1 MSKSH
6 GWMWI
11 QGGESGAE
19 SAQWSEWM
27 ELIRRRKSG
36 EQWFKGQAFRYYPTK
51 AQIRDAGPEIVIE
64 GWVPPE
70 PIIQPTSRVLA
81 FGSCFAA
88 HFVEWLATHGYN
100 QAYTDSARALIR
112 NPFENVAVI
121 AQQFRWAFGE
131 LDANDLVW
139 IDKGK
144 QRILATEERRQALRQ
159 ALIEANVFVTTLGL
173 SEVWYDTAT
182 GEPLWRVMPADS
194 HDPQRH
200 AFKVLSFA
208 ETLEAFE
215 TIDRIRRQWLP
226 NLRIIYTVSPIPIR
240 ATFRPIS
247 PITANSASKAIL
259 RAALDEFLR
268 SRPDDVNRTYFY
280 FPGFEIVTSLCT
292 NSFQPDNCHLHDHV
306 TDLVLDLFAQ
316 FYVAGESAA
325 GSPRGGPRVRSEA
338 LGEQAVIASLE
349 KRSVELQKVCDE
361 RLAVIGRLKEISD
374 ERLAAIGQLQKVC
387 DERLA
392 VIEGLRAP
400 TSRRTTTKLGAARA
414 ILGRA
419 KRAVVGAIRH
429 Q

>member
-1 MSKSH
+1 MAKSH
-6 GWMWI
+6 GWMWV
-11 QGGESGAE
+11 QGGESDIERAE
-19 SAQWSEWM
+19 WAEWM
-27 ELIRRRKSG
+27 EMIRLRESG
-36 EQWFKGQAFRYYPTK
+36 QQWFESQAFTRYPTK
-51 AQIRDAGPEIVIE
+51 AQVRDAGPEIVVE
-64 GWVPPE
+64 GWAPPE

-100 QAYTDSARALIR
+100 QAYTDSARALMR

-159 ALIEANVFVTTLGL
+159 ALIEADVFVTTLGL

-182 GEPLWRVMPADS
+182 GEPLWRVMPVDC

-200 AFKVLSFA
+200 AFKVLSYA

-215 TIDRIRRQWLP
+215 TIDRIRVRWLP
-226 NLRIIYTVSPIPIR
+226 NIRIVYTVSPLPMR

-268 SRPDDVNRTYFY
+268 SRPDDLNRTYFY
-280 FPGFEIVTSLCT
+280 FPGFEIVTALCA
-292 NSFQPDNCHLHDHV
+292 NPFQPDNSHLYDHV
-306 TDLVLDLFAQ
+306 TDLVLDLFARL
-316 FYVAGESAA
+316 YVTGNSPASA
-325 GSPRGGPRVRSEA
+325 PGGGLPVWSDAE
-338 LGEQAVIASLE
+338 GEQAVIANLE
-349 KRSVELQKVCDE
+349 KRTVELQKVCDE
-361 RLAVIGRLKEISD
+361 RLAVIGQLK
-374 ERLAAIGQLQKVC
+374 RVC

-392 VIEGLRAP
+392 VIEGRRAP
-400 TSRRTTTKLGAARA
+400 ISRWTTLLHPARA

-419 KRAVVGAIRH
+419 RRAVPGVIRR

>member
-1 MSKSH
+1 MTKSH
-6 GWMWI
+6 GWMWL
-11 QGGESGAE
+11 QGGESDTERAE
-19 SAQWSEWM
+19 WAEWM
-27 ELIRRRKSG
+27 EMIRRRENG
-36 EQWFKGQAFRYYPTK
+36 QQWFKGQTFTRYPTK
-51 AQIRDAGPEIVIE
+51 AQVHDAGPEIVVE

-100 QAYTDSARALIR
+100 RAYTDSARALMR

-131 LDANDLVW
+131 LNADDLVW

-159 ALIEANVFVTTLGL
+159 ALTDADVFVTTLGL

-182 GEPLWRVMPADS
+182 GEPLWRVMPVDC

-215 TIDRIRRQWLP
+215 TIDRIRVRWLP
-226 NLRIIYTVSPIPIR
+226 NLRIVYTVSPIPMR

-268 SRPDDVNRTYFY
+268 SRPDAVNRTYFY
-280 FPGFEIVTSLCT
+280 FPGFEIVTALCA
-292 NSFQPDNCHLHDHV
+292 NPFQPDNGHLYDHII
-306 TDLVLDLFAQ
+306 DFVLDLFALL
-316 FYVAGESAA
+316 YVTGESAA
-325 GSPRGGPRVRSEA
+325 AAPGVGQPPWSEA
-338 LGEQAVIASLE
+338 RGEQAVIANLE
-349 KRSVELQKVCDE
+349 KRSAQLQEVCDE
-361 RLAVIGRLKEISD
+361 RLAI
-374 ERLAAIGQLQKVC
+374 IGQLQRLC

-392 VIEGLRAP
+392 VIEGRRAP
-400 TSRRTTTKLGAARA
+400 ISRRMTTLLVPARA

-419 KRAVVGAIRH
+419 RRAVTGAIRH